1 MDFNTASDRLTEC
14 ITLSD
19 IAKEANVSDATI
31 RRARLKKDTKAYR
44 NPPAI
49 WRRVIARL
57 ARRRAKEL
65 ERLAKELQ
73 DR

>member
-19 IAKEANVSDATI
+19 IAKEANVSDASI
-31 RRARLKKDTKAYR
+31 RRARLEKGTKAYR

-49 WRRVIARL
+49 WRRAMARL
-57 ARRRAKEL
+57 ARQRAKEF